1 VGTKGDQPKEAQ
13 KMFRI
18 GRKALITAT
27 TAILGT
33 ALLGGVALAAFAPA
47 QTAEQ
52 IVAGVAANA
61 PDRAGKIKAVL
72 DALVQKNVI
81 TQTQEDAILAA
92 FKDATDRTHEEFLR
106 RVMAELFAQSATYLG
121 MTPADLRAKLPGTSL
136 GAIADA
142 TPGKSKAELVRTL
155 TNYVNDAIDKAV
167 ANGKLT
173 KTQADKAKAL
183 VPDHI
188 KKFVEH
194 TYPKKEPRP
203 AAPKVPRPA
212 GTKAPTPTR

>member
-1 VGTKGDQPKEAQ
+1 
-13 KMFRI
+13 MFRI
-18 GRKALITAT
+18 GRKALITAV

-47 QTAEQ
+47 QVAEQ

-61 PDRAGKIKAVL
+61 PDRADKIKAVL

-81 TQTQEDAILAA
+81 TQAQEDAILAA

-106 RVMAELFAQSATYLG
+106 RVMADLFAQSATYLG

-142 TPGKSKAELVRTL
+142 TPGKSKAELTRTL
-155 TNYVNDAIDKAV
+155 TSYVNDAIDKAV
-167 ANGKLT
+167 TNGKLT
-173 KTQADKAKAL
+173 KAQADKAKAL

-188 KKFVEH
+188 KKFVEL
-194 TYPKKEPRP
+194 TYPNKAPRP

-212 GTKAPTPTR
+212 GTKAPTATR